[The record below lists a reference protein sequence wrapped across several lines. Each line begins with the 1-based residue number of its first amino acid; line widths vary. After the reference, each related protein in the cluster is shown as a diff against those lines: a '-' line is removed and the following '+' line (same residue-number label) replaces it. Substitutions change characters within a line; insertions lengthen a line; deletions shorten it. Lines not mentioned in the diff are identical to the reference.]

1 MTGVGG
7 EEGGRSRQRPVIQGF
22 TVQGKGRNF
31 TLIVKVEGHIM
42 EQKYKCEASLHYREE
57 PVQQQGRKYKE
68 QSRSPCGR
76 WRETCSRLDEGAEM
90 KMTGPRS
97 LEGMLR
103 LGVNGPVEGW
113 LVGKEAKRS
122 H

>member
-1 MTGVGG
+1 MKHRFII
-7 EEGGRSRQRPVIQGF
+7 EKSLYRS
-22 TVQGKGRNF
+22 KG
-31 TLIVKVEGHIM
+31 
-42 EQKYKCEASLHYREE
+42 
-57 PVQQQGRKYKE
+57 KYKE
-68 QSRSPCGR
+68 QSRGPCGR

-90 KMTGPRS
+90 KMTGPKS

-113 LVGKEAKRS
+113 HVGKEAKKS